1 MKEKK
6 LKERL
11 FEQIP
16 SEEKKMK
23 ARLFDRISAE
33 EVQEE
38 KRKLQQKMQAL
49 VAGQEKNLLMEETIS
64 KIYKEGVHLNC
75 ATEPAQR
82 QLNNVSDTFLG
93 TGVLVPEQIQEAG
106 SQFPLI
112 SKQMPVTEVQAIK
125 GAKKFDF
132 QSAEFIYQNG
142 KLWALDA
149 QNQSRSIGNFSLFI
163 LGKIIEIEEIINEA
177 NEIVTENRTVMWDV
191 EITTMQGQS
200 RGRVNGDIYNLDWIR
215 RISEETAMFENTAE
229 NRRLLSLY
237 LQKQIQA
244 GGYSEIQQYLSAG
257 WKTLQTKGKIYVT
270 AEGAI
275 GFPDM
280 PVKAVGKFR
289 LVRSEGENLP
299 SIFQEYMGMR
309 SIISG
314 NIGNAVLLQYYLM
327 TALMT
332 SLFKQAGHQIE
343 FCVAAI
349 GKTNTRKTSC
359 AEVFTRVFNR
369 TPAAVPDIN
378 FSATEAAVYEIMDRY
393 ADQIVLIDD
402 LTPSENDMDARE
414 KQRKLE
420 LILRSYGDRVPRK
433 RSVSYAQTSM
443 AKEFTPITGCAL
455 LTGETFTSGK
465 SSRSRVVI
473 LRFEEGD
480 VDTKRLSYYQENL
493 QILPDFVYAFLEYV
507 TFNLDRVREI
517 INAMCNEMRMCNP
530 YKLKMPRFLEAL
542 GTLYATSAV
551 FYGFVVE
558 KGLLSFEQA
567 DELIGKDKELL
578 AEVLLK
584 NDAELSVISPGVT
597 IMEALQHS
605 IQNGKI
611 KMKRK
616 EEVQLEEAEKF
627 LLYDE
632 QFYYITSEK
641 LWECAKQFTDYRRIH
656 FPYQESRKIIEPL
669 KNEDLIYRRYEGKSL
684 RSSHKIYVNGE
695 LVNTRFLWLV
705 KEKVKKMRENLEEV
719 EV

>member
-1 MKEKK
+1 MEEKK
-6 LKERL
+6 AKERL
-11 FEQIP
+11 FDRIP
-16 SEEKKMK
+16 AEEKKPK
-23 ARLFDRISAE
+23 ARLLDRISAE
-33 EVQEE
+33 EAEAE
-38 KRKLQQKMQAL
+38 KRKLQQKLQAWA
-49 VAGQEKNLLMEETIS
+49 VEQEKNPLMEESIS
-64 KIYKEGVHLNC
+64 QIYKEGLYLKCTEEPVHKQEGDPFE
-75 ATEPAQR
+75 AF
-82 QLNNVSDTFLG
+82 VG
-93 TGVLVPEQIQEAG
+93 TGVSVPEQIQEG
-106 SQFPLI
+106 GLSFPLI

-125 GAKKFDF
+125 VSKKFDF
-132 QSAEFIYQNG
+132 HSAEFIYQNG

-149 QNQSRSIGNFSLFI
+149 QNQSKLIGNFSLFI

-177 NEIVTENRTVMWDV
+177 NEVITENRTVMWDV

-200 RGRVNGDIYNLDWIR
+200 RGTVKGDIYNLDWIR
-215 RISEETAMFENTAE
+215 RISEEIALFENTTE

-257 WKTLQTKGKIYVT
+257 WKTLQTKERVYVT

-280 PVKAVGKFR
+280 SVKAVDKFR
-289 LVRSEGENLP
+289 LSCSAEKNLQ
-299 SIFQEYMGMR
+299 SIFREYIGMR
-309 SIISG
+309 TVISG
-314 NIGNAVLLQYYLM
+314 KVENAVFLQYYLM

-332 SLFKQAGHQIE
+332 AIFKQEGHQIE
-343 FCVAAI
+343 FCVATI
-349 GKTNTRKTSC
+349 GKTNTKKTSC

-378 FSATEAAVYEIMDRY
+378 FSATEAAIYEIMDRY

-402 LTPSENDMDARE
+402 LTPSENDMDSRE
-414 KQRKLE
+414 KQKKLE

-433 RSVSYAQTSM
+433 RSVSYAQNST

-455 LTGETFTSGK
+455 LTGETFSAGK

-473 LRFEEGD
+473 LRFEEED
-480 VDTKRLSYYQENL
+480 VDIKRLSYYQENL
-493 QILPDFVYAFLEYV
+493 QILPNFVSAFLEYV
-507 TFNLDRVREI
+507 TFNLDRVKESIRL
-517 INAMCNEMRMCNP
+517 MCDEMRRSNP
-530 YKLKMPRFLEAL
+530 YGLKMPRFLDAL

-558 KGLLSFEQA
+558 NRLLSVEQA
-567 DELIGKDKELL
+567 KELIDRDKELL
-578 AEVLLK
+578 AKVLLQ

-605 IQNGKI
+605 IQNGRI

-616 EEVQLEEAEKF
+616 EEVQLEEAEKS

-632 QFYYITSEK
+632 NYYYITAER

-669 KNEDLIYRRYEGKSL
+669 KNEDLIYRKYEGKSL
-684 RSSHKIYVNGE
+684 RSSHKIYVHGE
-695 LVNTRFLWLV
+695 LVNTRFLWL
-705 KEKVKKMRENLEEV
+705 EKDRVHKIWADLEEV